1 MRLRRNAFRGGRSL
15 IERSPAGKLTYQ
27 HYVLFPDDGN
37 RHEVI
42 DGEHYRNPAPS
53 TYHQLVSRRIQ
64 FQLYTQIELK
74 KLGSIIDA
82 PVDVHLGEFDEVQ
95 PDLVLVLETNRIIT
109 PSKVKG
115 VPDLLVEII
124 SPSSQENDRV
134 LKRSRYEMFG
144 VPEYWLVDPFDHQ
157 LIQLVLVDGG
167 YQEVPHEDQVFL
179 KCLPDVSINL
189 NEVW

>member
-1 MRLRRNAFRGGRSL
+1 MILSSFEEFSRV
-15 IERSPAGKLTYQ
+15 IKKSPIGKLTYQ
-27 HYVLFPDDGN
+27 HYVLFADDGN

-42 DGEHYRNPAPS
+42 DGEHHLNPAPI
-53 TYHQLVSRRIQ
+53 TYHQFVSRRLQ
-64 FQLYTQIELK
+64 FQLYTRVELK
-74 KLGSIIDA
+74 KLGCVINA
-82 PVDVHLGEFDEVQ
+82 PIDVHLGEFDVVQ

-144 VPEYWLVDPFDHQ
+144 VPKYWIVDPFDRQ
-157 LIQLVLVDGG
+157 LIRLILIDGS
-167 YQEVPHEDQVFL
+167 YQDFPHQDRVSL
-179 KCLPDVSINL
+179 KCLPEVSVDL
-189 NEVW
+189 SEVW